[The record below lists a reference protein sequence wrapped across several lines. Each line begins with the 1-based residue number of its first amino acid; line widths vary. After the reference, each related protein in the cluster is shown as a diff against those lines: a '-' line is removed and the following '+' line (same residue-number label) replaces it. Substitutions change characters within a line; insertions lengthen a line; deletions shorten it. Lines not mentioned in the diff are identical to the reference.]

1 MAVLSPSAVERWY
14 VGASGGVRYVDTL
27 YTVYVVLIT
36 VGAVKVLDGMMISR
50 VPTCVAPSQGL
61 YPLTSSVVS
70 VVLLTVVTMKVLN
83 GLVWWWLK
91 YVTATSHSTGKRSK
105 TRARSTG
112 PLTPTDR
119 RMETRTVATQSMCT
133 YKWKWKKPEFKWI
146 EGNGDGVWID

>member
-1 MAVLSPSAVERWY
+1 M
-14 VGASGGVRYVDTL
+14 DTL

-61 YPLTSSVVS
+61 YPLTGSVVS
-70 VVLLTVVTMKVLN
+70 VVLLTVATMKVLN
-83 GLVWWWLK
+83 GLVLWWLK

-146 EGNGDGVWID
+146 EGSGDGVWID